1 MKAGLPIISF
11 VIVIL
16 LLIATFRPRTTTG
29 HDSSGDDF
37 DLLDYL

>member
-16 LLIATFRPRTTTG
+16 LLIATFRPRTTG
-29 HDSSGDDF
+29 HDSSGDDV
-37 DLLDYL
+37 DLLDYS